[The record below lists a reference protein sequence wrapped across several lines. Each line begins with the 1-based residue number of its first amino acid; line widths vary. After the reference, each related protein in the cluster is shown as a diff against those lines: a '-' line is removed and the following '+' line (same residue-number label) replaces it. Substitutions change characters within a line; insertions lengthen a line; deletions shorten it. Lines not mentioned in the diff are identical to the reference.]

1 VEADSPRGQRSQAI
15 VEFAI
20 VAPILLL
27 LVFGIIDF
35 GRVIYT
41 YVTLDQAVNEGAR
54 AAVIAS
60 APLPTDADVETAV
73 KRHAVDVALANPCP
87 NGPIDSASPPS
98 NSGWI
103 YITEQGWPTS
113 VEQLSA
119 TLFNAPGGQVAAGA
133 AQSTTDATLTCS
145 AIDPIN
151 GHKAIQVTIVYNF
164 VPLTPLIQQVTAN
177 HIIITASA
185 VYKTEY

>member
-1 VEADSPRGQRSQAI
+1 MRRAQRSQAI

-27 LVFGIIDF
+27 LIFGIVDF
-35 GRVIYT
+35 GRVIYV
-41 YVTLDQAVNEGAR
+41 YVTLNQAVNEGAR
-54 AAVIAS
+54 AAVIAT
-60 APLPTDADVETAV
+60 APLPTDADVEAAV
-73 KRHAVDVALANPCP
+73 KIHAVDVALANPCP
-87 NGPIDSASPPS
+87 NGPIESTAPPA
-98 NSGWI
+98 NSGWV
-103 YITEQGWPTS
+103 YITEPGSPAS

-151 GHKAIQVTIVYNF
+151 GHRPIEVTIVYNF
-164 VPLTPLIQQVTAN
+164 VPFTPLIRQFTSN
-177 HIIITASA
+177 RIIITASA

>member
-1 VEADSPRGQRSQAI
+1 MVSRGQRSQSI

-20 VAPILLL
+20 IAPLL
-27 LVFGIIDF
+27 LVLIFGIIDF
-35 GRVIYT
+35 GRVIYV
-41 YVTLDQAVNEGAR
+41 YVTLNQAVNEGAR

-60 APLPTDADVETAV
+60 GPLPTDADVEAAV
-73 KRHAVDVALANPCP
+73 RNHAVDVALANPCP
-87 NGPIDSASPPS
+87 NGPIESTVPPP
-98 NSGWI
+98 NTGWI

-133 AQSTTDATLTCS
+133 AQSTTDATLSCS

-151 GHKAIQVTIVYNF
+151 GHKPIQVTIVYNF
-164 VPLTPLIQQVTAN
+164 IPFTPLIQQFTAN
-177 HIIITASA
+177 QIIIKASA

>member
-1 VEADSPRGQRSQAI
+1 MLRGQRSQAI
-15 VEFAI
+15 VEFSI

-27 LVFGIIDF
+27 LLFGIIDF
-35 GRVIYT
+35 GRVIYA
-41 YVTLDQAVNEGAR
+41 YVTLNQAVNEGAR
-54 AAVIAS
+54 AAAIAS
-60 APLPTDADVETAV
+60 APLPTDADVEAAV
-73 KRHAVDVALANPCP
+73 RNHAVDVALANPCP
-87 NGPIDSASPPS
+87 NGPIESTVPPP

-103 YITEQGWPTS
+103 YITEPGWPST

-151 GHKAIQVTIVYNF
+151 GHHLLQVTIVYNF
-164 VPLTPLIQQVTAN
+164 VPFTPLIQQVTAN
-177 HIIITASA
+177 RIIITAAA